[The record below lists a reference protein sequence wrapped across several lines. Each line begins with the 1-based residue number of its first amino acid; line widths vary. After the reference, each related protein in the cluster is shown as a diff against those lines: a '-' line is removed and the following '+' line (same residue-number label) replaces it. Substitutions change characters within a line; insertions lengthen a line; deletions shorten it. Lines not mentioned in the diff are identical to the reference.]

1 MPCRYRAQRKS
12 WMSSFL
18 SDEWVKKLNRKFEK
32 ENRKIVLIVDNCPAH
47 PIVDG
52 LKEFE
57 LVFLRPNTTLKTQ
70 LMD

>member
-12 WMSSFL
+12 WMSIFL
-18 SDEWVKKLNRKFEK
+18 CDEWVKELDRKFK
-32 ENRKIVLIVDNCPAH
+32 ENRKIVLVVDNCPAH
-47 PIVDG
+47 PIVDE

-57 LVFLRPNTTLKTQ
+57 LVFLPPNTTLKTQ